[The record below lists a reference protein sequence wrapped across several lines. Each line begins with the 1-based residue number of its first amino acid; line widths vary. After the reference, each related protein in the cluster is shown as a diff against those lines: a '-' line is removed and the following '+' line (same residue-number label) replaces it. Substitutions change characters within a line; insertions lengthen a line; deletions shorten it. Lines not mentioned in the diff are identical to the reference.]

1 MICSFATDAAH
12 NFLCWENH
20 ISRHILLQ
28 LKIRSA
34 GYPVS
39 NTCFAG
45 GSEQTLRLARLWDLT
60 QEAKSTHFSPV
71 QDAWAVQSHP
81 HTAATESGSASLET
95 SVMPWWTLLVY
106 YHYKAM
112 KTSIWSA
119 YFITTLWEHRVLLRV
134 NLHEA
139 TEKRILFY
147 TSICLPHCPPRNC
160 HLRRLPKFYILGQL
174 LLKNKKREGKKKKV
188 FRLWAKQAKSPTC
201 APSPHGSSKEIL
213 RTTSGSRPSWGSCC
227 CSMVA
232 PPSLFAPTEW
242 PRTGI
247 HYLSSGSGWSA
258 SVFISAA
265 NCLWI
270 LWILQL
276 SIYFHNLCPRLR
288 LFIKLF
294 NYQDLPSQRNDN
306 ITTQMYPQGIQ
317 TAQFLV
323 PTWIPIQVSLRNTE
337 AYSRYHI
344 EQECIFFYTTESW
357 TWLRWTAGKGRNPV
371 IALGRPLKGF
381 KSDQPSF
388 QRCSVDNILA

>member
-174 LLKNKKREGKKKKV
+174 LLKNKKREGKKKKYLDYEQNKPNLPHV
-188 FRLWAKQAKSPTC
+188 PLLHMEAAQKYSGQLLAPDHLEAHAAAVWWPLPLYSSP
-201 APSPHGSSKEIL
+201 
-213 RTTSGSRPSWGSCC
+213 
-227 CSMVA
+227 
-232 PPSLFAPTEW
+232 
-242 PRTGI
+242 
-247 HYLSSGSGWSA
+247 
-258 SVFISAA
+258 
-265 NCLWI
+265 
-270 LWILQL
+270 Q
-276 SIYFHNLCPRLR
+276 
-288 LFIKLF
+288 
-294 NYQDLPSQRNDN
+294 
-306 ITTQMYPQGIQ
+306 
-317 TAQFLV
+317 
-323 PTWIPIQVSLRNTE
+323 
-337 AYSRYHI
+337 
-344 EQECIFFYTTESW
+344 
-357 TWLRWTAGKGRNPV
+357 
-371 IALGRPLKGF
+371 
-381 KSDQPSF
+381 SDQEQKF
-388 QRCSVDNILA
+388 TA

>member
-1 MICSFATDAAH
+1 MHELCNPTHIQQPLSLALPHWRHLLCPGELYWFIITIKPWKRQFEVLTLLPLSESTVS
-12 NFLCWENH
+12 CWES
-20 ISRHILLQ
+20 ISM
-28 LKIRSA
+28 
-34 GYPVS
+34 
-39 NTCFAG
+39 
-45 GSEQTLRLARLWDLT
+45 RL
-60 QEAKSTHFSPV
+60 
-71 QDAWAVQSHP
+71 
-81 HTAATESGSASLET
+81 
-95 SVMPWWTLLVY
+95 
-106 YHYKAM
+106 
-112 KTSIWSA
+112 
-119 YFITTLWEHRVLLRV
+119 
-134 NLHEA
+134 
-139 TEKRILFY
+139 
-147 TSICLPHCPPRNC
+147 PRNASSST
-160 HLRRLPKFYILGQL
+160 LAFASPIVLPEIVICGGCPNFIFLANCCWKT
-174 LLKNKKREGKKKKV
+174 KRGRGKKSV

-201 APSPHGSSKEIL
+201 APSPHGSSTEIL

-265 NCLWI
+265 NLLWI

-288 LFIKLF
+288 LLIKLF